1 MWLDDK
7 NLERFVKN
15 HLIAIITLEDLYKTM
30 LVFMQIATN
39 NISYIMSEMFPISTV
54 DPKANIALCATN
66 VYLILTIIANG

>member
-15 HLIAIITLEDLYKTM
+15 YLIAIITLEDLYKTM

-39 NISYIMSEMFPISTV
+39 NISNISEMFPISTV